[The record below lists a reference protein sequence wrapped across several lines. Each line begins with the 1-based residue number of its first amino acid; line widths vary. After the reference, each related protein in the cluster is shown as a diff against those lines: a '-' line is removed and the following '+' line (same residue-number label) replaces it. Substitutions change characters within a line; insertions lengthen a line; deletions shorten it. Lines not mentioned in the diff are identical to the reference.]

1 MRTFTVKPKQNVTAA
16 KKLIID
22 PTEIKT
28 RIYEVLSIY
37 LNKYTDDWEDY
48 TVVEVVPEEDRTRV
62 EVRSEYLTSFD
73 FAIRVSE
80 ALDRVVAKYDP
91 DAYFDCED
99 SGILV
104 AFIY

>member
-1 MRTFTVKPKQNVTAA
+1 MRTFTVRPKQNITAA
-16 KKLIID
+16 KKLAID

-48 TVVEVVPEEDRTRV
+48 TEVEVVPEDGRTRV

-99 SGILV
+99 AGILV